1 MLIVKVRVVRGG
13 HKDQISSWDLLVG
26 DLIELSPGDEVPADG
41 LFLHGTTISIDESP
55 LTGESHQV
63 KKNEENPF
71 LFSGCQVN
79 EGTGFMIATAVGERS
94 SGGQIQKI
102 LNEQQG
108 IETVLQEKLKV
119 VAVQIGKIGV
129 AAGIATFLAL
139 AIRLAINWFVHLLY

>member
-1 MLIVKVRVVRGG
+1 VVRGG
-13 HKDQISSWDLLVG
+13 HKDQISSWDLMVG
-26 DLIELSPGDEVPADG
+26 DLIELVPGDEVPADG
-41 LFLHGTTISIDESP
+41 IYLHGTELSIDESP
-55 LTGESHQV
+55 LTGESHAMR
-63 KKNEENPF
+63 KNEENPF

-79 EGTGFMIATAVGERS
+79 VGMGYMVATAVGERS

-139 AIRLAINWFVHLLY
+139 AIRLAVNWLVSLINS